1 MDPQAS
7 PAAQPHEPSSSQTR
21 QRLLDAAEVLF
32 SERGFRGA
40 SVRDITQEAGCN
52 LAAVNYHFGG
62 KVNLYREVVLRRM
75 ALLRAGRIG
84 AVQRAMERAGGEASL
99 EELLRSFSVAFLEP
113 LVTSDAGRRWMN
125 LMTREMLDPQL
136 PSDLFYNE
144 MTLPVRRELVS
155 AMQRLFPALG
165 DDAADLCMQSLVAQL
180 VHVERMQ
187 RSAQRAPDSELARYS
202 VQGMLEHV
210 VRFTAAAVRAVA
222 AEVPA

>member
-7 PAAQPHEPSSSQTR
+7 PAALPHEPSSSQTR

-84 AVQRAMERAGGEASL
+84 AVQRAMERAGGEAPL

-113 LVTSDAGRRWMN
+113 LVTSEAGRRWMN

-155 AMQRLFPALG
+155 AMQRLFPNLG

-202 VQGMLEHV
+202 VPVMLEHV